1 MVENG
6 SRRHVQA
13 TMYTGCLDAHGV
25 FPACEV
31 GAWEAIMAAIQDRTH
46 NFRERFQNER
56 RLELM
61 FILLFAF

>member
-1 MVENG
+1 
-6 SRRHVQA
+6 
-13 TMYTGCLDAHGV
+13 
-25 FPACEV
+25 
-31 GAWEAIMAAIQDRTH
+31 MAAIQDRTH

>member
-1 MVENG
+1 
-6 SRRHVQA
+6 
-13 TMYTGCLDAHGV
+13 MYTGCLDAHGV